1 MSPNSQQN
9 AIIFTKES
17 GEATKGEK
25 KKKKKPYPSID

>member
-17 GEATKGEK
+17 GEAIKRGK
-25 KKKKKPYPSID
+25 KKRPTLQ

>member
-17 GEATKGEK
+17 GEAIKRGK
-25 KKKKKPYPSID
+25 KKKKAYPSID

>member
-17 GEATKGEK
+17 GEAIKRGK
-25 KKKKKPYPSID
+25 KKIKRTLQ